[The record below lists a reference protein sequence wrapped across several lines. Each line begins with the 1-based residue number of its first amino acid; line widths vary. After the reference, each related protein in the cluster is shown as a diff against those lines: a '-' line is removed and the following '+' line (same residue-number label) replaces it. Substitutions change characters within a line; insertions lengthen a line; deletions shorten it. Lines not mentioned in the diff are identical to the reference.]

1 MVNVIDHKSTQ
12 EVCTPPTS
20 LQTTVPLCEA
30 EQDAGHHP
38 TKFQCSAAKIIKG
51 PQQQAPIVLHILRN
65 KTKNT
70 YAIIHAMQKA
80 KMTLKTTTKWLLRI
94 WIILTSTSMASEVV
108 EESQCGLDQ
117 KGQALQCFLRT
128 LQSPI
133 GPKVRL
139 AF

>member
-1 MVNVIDHKSTQ
+1 
-12 EVCTPPTS
+12 
-20 LQTTVPLCEA
+20 
-30 EQDAGHHP
+30 
-38 TKFQCSAAKIIKG
+38 
-51 PQQQAPIVLHILRN
+51 
-65 KTKNT
+65 
-70 YAIIHAMQKA
+70 MQKA

-139 AF
+139 AFFKKNALVAQIITVSLL